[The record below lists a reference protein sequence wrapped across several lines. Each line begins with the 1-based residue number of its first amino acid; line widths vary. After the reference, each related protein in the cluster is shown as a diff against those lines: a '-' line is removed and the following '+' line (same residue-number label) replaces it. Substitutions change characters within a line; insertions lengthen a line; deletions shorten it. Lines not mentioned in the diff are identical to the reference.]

1 MVDWPAQPSLPV
13 GMPYGWVTP
22 PTYGDISGMASPYS
36 AQQIEALRIK
46 FQEALMQI
54 IVLAVNGFFDAGE
67 KAFDQLSAW
76 ATQIAG
82 AANSAADL
90 IADLLDSLLGTG
102 HTISDL
108 VDYFQ
113 AISEDAG
120 NAIAQLGELITGLGG
135 DVMADAVEVIT
146 MIRDS
151 IAGFIALVT
160 GAVDLDDV
168 AVAINTGV
176 TSATDVAGFLA
187 ATGQASLAAL
197 GGLIQDLIDFLTAI
211 PANLLS
217 GALPTS
223 VTVLGAPIGDL
234 LQHMTSSGQFAAA
247 QLTGG
252 INTLVTL
259 GGVQIGTLSTNWNNA
274 VTNVNAVFSS
284 LGSAFPLSFPHT
296 FGVSTN
302 TTLAPPVS
310 VAQFQQLLDG
320 IAGQANASVAAA
332 VGALHANT
340 AAVQSNVSQAIVDGV
355 NSVNAGATAV
365 GQAVNAVST
374 NAATAFAGA
383 ENAVGQLE
391 DAANNAIAGA
401 GAAASEFGA
410 ALSGFFGQVFGS
422 WTNGSTAAAHA
433 ADVAAAAAAAREA
446 ARQQQLATDA
456 INALTPTFYGGKG
469 TGGLPI
475 QSVTWSGTLPT
486 EFTTKSTIATYGAVY
501 NVATALTDQQVVS
514 GFWNLSLDSTKV
526 AVGPGPG
533 RYLFFRG
540 NSALTTYV
548 YVKYWVEN
556 GPLVYYPFG
565 TYPWIFNFST
575 SLTVKVEI
583 GCVVGGIKSVLATD
597 SVTGANFILHQSM
610 LLGPQSWS
618 LQATGNAITV
628 SGPGGYT
635 YTVVDGSPGGS
646 PVVSQI
652 GASYRSAGIGSDETS
667 WLTTIADWNFYDS
680 GPTSGPSTAYVATSE
695 GTASATY
702 ADLPTLT
709 DSVTVNINDSGLAQV
724 YLSHAMSAAT
734 NDPSSILMSVALSGA
749 NTMSASDKYA
759 VGSSNRDAGGPNGIS
774 FLMSGLNPGA
784 TTFKAKY
791 RATAGTMSS
800 SLRHIAVTP
809 L

>member
-197 GGLIQDLIDFLTAI
+197 GAALQTLISWI
-211 PANLLS
+211 
-217 GALPTS
+217 
-223 VTVLGAPIGDL
+223 
-234 LQHMTSSGQFAAA
+234 
-247 QLTGG
+247 
-252 INTLVTL
+252 
-259 GGVQIGTLSTNWNNA
+259 
-274 VTNVNAVFSS
+274 SS
-284 LGSAFPLSFPHT
+284 LASAFPLSFPHT

-302 TTLAPPVS
+302 TVLAPPVS

-320 IAGQANASVAAA
+320 IAGQANASVAEA
-332 VGALHANT
+332 VGALNANT
-340 AAVQSNVSQAIVDGV
+340 AAAQSNVSQAIVDGV
-355 NSVNAGATAV
+355 NSVNAGATAI
-365 GQAVNAVST
+365 GQAVNAVT
-374 NAATAFAGA
+374 VNAATAFAGA

-475 QSVTWSGTLPT
+475 QSVTWTGTLPT

-514 GFWNLSLDSTKV
+514 GFWKLSLDSTKIP
-526 AVGPGPG
+526 VGSGPA

-556 GPLVYYPFG
+556 GPTVNYPFG
-565 TYPWIFNFST
+565 TYPWIFNYPT
-575 SLTVKVEI
+575 SLIVKVEI

-597 SVTGANFILHQSM
+597 SVTGANIVLHQVV

-618 LQATGNAITV
+618 LQVTGNAITV

-646 PVVSQI
+646 PVVSRV

-667 WLTTIADWNFYDS
+667 WLTTIDDWNFYDS

-724 YLSHAMSAAT
+724 YLSHAMSGAT
-734 NDPSSILMSVALSGA
+734 VDPSSILMSFAMSGA

-759 VGSSNRDAGGPNGIS
+759 VGSSNTDAGGPNGIS